1 MTHSIEWDGIIVAIS
16 HTANW
21 LNSEYHHI
29 ELRADEPLP
38 VTQTGYR
45 SHFMNEEEFA
55 LFGDVTEFVIQWL
68 DEAAK
73 SREWI
78 SYKKKSRQLSLF

>member
-1 MTHSIEWDGIIVAIS
+1 MAISIEWDGIVVAIS
-16 HTANW
+16 HTPNW
-21 LNSEYHHI
+21 LNTEHHHI
-29 ELRADEPLP
+29 ELRADERLP

-55 LFGDVTEFVIQWL
+55 LFGDVTEFVILWL
-68 DEAAK
+68 DEVAK
-73 SREWI
+73 SRVWI